1 MKVIH
6 VIDSLGGSG
15 GAEHGLVREVTRL
28 DPSWDQ
34 TVVRLFAK
42 DHLDYVLREHS
53 IEVIGLGLEA
63 GRAGRVWPKAVR
75 LLRAL
80 LADRTPDVVQSSL
93 FTSNLV
99 AQMAARNRVPVLS
112 TFTLSGDPALL
123 RRHQPGA
130 SSTRA
135 RVLRSL
141 AGYAARG
148 ERVRFRSLT
157 NDAAVTNAN
166 LLGVDPGRVRVV
178 PRGIE
183 LPILPAEA
191 KSRSE
196 LGLPER
202 VPIVLNVGRQT
213 SQKGHA
219 HLIRAFHSVR
229 RENPAHLV
237 IVGREGEMTEP
248 TRRLITELELEPH
261 VSLPGYTPDVHHYM
275 AHASVFAFPSLMEG
289 LGTAV
294 IEALGAGLPVVAFDI
309 PPVSEVTG
317 GGSVATLVEVGDEL
331 ALEREISRVL
341 VEGHDPAP
349 GMAWVSDR
357 FAIDVVAAEV
367 GGLLK
372 WAAET

>member
-1 MKVIH
+1 M
-6 VIDSLGGSG
+6 DWASRRGRR
-15 GAEHGLVREVTRL
+15 GA
-28 DPSWDQ
+28 W
-34 TVVRLFAK
+34 
-42 DHLDYVLREHS
+42 
-53 IEVIGLGLEA
+53 
-63 GRAGRVWPKAVR
+63 WPEAVR
-75 LLRAL
+75 LLRGL
-80 LADRTPDVVQSSL
+80 LDQRTPDVIQSSL

-99 AQMAARNRVPVLS
+99 AQFAARKRFPVLS

-135 RVLRSL
+135 RVLRAL

-148 ERVRFRSLT
+148 EGVRFRSLT
-157 NDAAVTNAN
+157 NDAAATNSQ
-166 LLGVDPGRVRVV
+166 LLGVDPDSVRVV

-183 LPILPAEA
+183 LPISPKEP

-196 LGLPER
+196 LGLPEA
-202 VPIVLNVGRQT
+202 VPVVLNVGRQT
-213 SQKGHA
+213 SQKGHEY
-219 HLIRAFHSVR
+219 LIRAFQEVR
-229 RENPAHLV
+229 RKTPAHLV

-248 TRRLITELELEPH
+248 TLELVSELGLQDH

-317 GGSVATLVEVGDEL
+317 AGTVATLVEVGDEV
-331 ALEREISRVL
+331 ALEREISKVL
-341 VEGHDPAP
+341 AEGHDPAP
-349 GMAWVSDR
+349 GLAWVADR
-357 FAIDVVAAEV
+357 FAIDVVAAKV
-367 GGLLK
+367 GALLE
-372 WAAET
+372 WAADV